1 LPHGK
6 LKTQHPRFAEKV
18 RHSFARQGLMRHLGA
33 ELVDVGKGSAEIRVK
48 FRDELSQQH
57 GYFHGGVTGAIA
69 DSAAGYAAY
78 SLTPK
83 GSSVLTVEY
92 KLNLIAPAQGEWL
105 IARGTVIRA
114 GRTLSVC
121 RADVFASQDGAEKMC
136 ATLLSTIMV
145 LPASKARVEG

>member
-1 LPHGK
+1 
-6 LKTQHPRFAEKV
+6 
-18 RHSFARQGLMRHLGA
+18 MRHLGA
-33 ELVDVGKGSAEIRVK
+33 ELIQVGKGTAEIRVK

-78 SLTPK
+78 SLTPR

-92 KLNLIAPAQGEWL
+92 KMNLVAPAQGEWL
-105 IARGTVIRA
+105 IARGSVIRA

-121 RADVFASQDGAEKMC
+121 RADVFALQDGAEKMC
-136 ATLLSTIMV
+136 ATLLTTIMV
-145 LPASKARVEG
+145 LPASKKRAEG